1 MKYIKIIFL
10 EPIIIITF
18 VPSILFLLIMI
29 LFKDIFPVKIGFLH
43 SNRLGHFAANTEL
56 YILKKKKFK
65 IKSLDLFYLGRKEI
79 SNMYL
84 KKLWEKELNILPYS
98 LLRALD
104 LIIRSSPLKKIFSCN
119 YISNTDRDLHS
130 LYENYSPTI
139 SISKNDKKKLLQK
152 FNLKD
157 DDKIVCVN
165 LRDGTYLKTI
175 YDPKYHNLNHHNYRD
190 CKIENF
196 KETIN
201 YLLDLNYKVFRVGV
215 KKENFLDINHKN
227 YFDRSYTLNREDYI
241 DVLLAE
247 NCQFCISTGSGFD
260 ALPRIFRKPI
270 LFVNLL
276 PIINYHSFCK
286 KDLTICKHLYDSKK
300 LSIQDI
306 FYRRFYDGLDTD
318 FYLKNSLQVVENSS
332 KEILIVTKE
341 MIARLNNDFILT
353 KDNLD
358 LQKLIKNKI
367 QNLSKDKFKHG
378 KLLSDFGE
386 DYLRKNFYD

>member
-1 MKYIKIIFL
+1 
-10 EPIIIITF
+10 
-18 VPSILFLLIMI
+18 
-29 LFKDIFPVKIGFLH
+29 
-43 SNRLGHFAANTEL
+43 
-56 YILKKKKFK
+56 
-65 IKSLDLFYLGRKEI
+65 
-79 SNMYL
+79 MYL

-130 LYENYSPTI
+130 LYENYSPKI

-165 LRDGTYLKTI
+165 VRDGAYLKTI
-175 YDPKYHNLNHHNYRD
+175 YDPKHHNLNHHNYRD

-306 FYRRFYDGLDTD
+306 FYQKFYNGLDTD
-318 FYLKNSLQVVENSS
+318 FYLKNGLQVVENSS
-332 KEILIVTKE
+332 NEILIVTKE
-341 MIARLNNDFILT
+341 MIARLNNEFILT

>member
-1 MKYIKIIFL
+1 MFGIEGDGKRMRKFLSIKV
-10 EPIIIITF
+10 T
-18 VPSILFLLIMI
+18 M
-29 LFKDIFPVKIGFLH
+29 
-43 SNRLGHFAANTEL
+43 
-56 YILKKKKFK
+56 
-65 IKSLDLFYLGRKEI
+65 
-79 SNMYL
+79 
-84 KKLWEKELNILPYS
+84 
-98 LLRALD
+98 
-104 LIIRSSPLKKIFSCN
+104 
-119 YISNTDRDLHS
+119 
-130 LYENYSPTI
+130 
-139 SISKNDKKKLLQK
+139 
-152 FNLKD
+152 
-157 DDKIVCVN
+157 
-165 LRDGTYLKTI
+165 
-175 YDPKYHNLNHHNYRD
+175 
-190 CKIENF
+190 
-196 KETIN
+196 
-201 YLLDLNYKVFRVGV
+201 
-215 KKENFLDINHKN
+215 HKN

-306 FYRRFYDGLDTD
+306 FYRRFYNGLDTD